1 MRSDLIKR
9 SCAGALLAAMAAIP
23 AYAHAADDHAA
34 AVKRPF
40 DLAPSADLSYE
51 VKARQRGFS
60 LSGEALITW
69 RAGAGK
75 YLVNAESRVAI
86 LGKITENRS
95 SGAIDSYGLAPT
107 EFYEKRFRKDATTT
121 TFNRDSKVLSFT
133 DGKETYPLKGGEQDR
148 VSVTWQLVSVVR
160 AAPDKVKPGASW
172 TFFVAGRRDAEPWTF
187 RFVKREKVR
196 TGLGEVE
203 AVHLL
208 RDAPPD
214 AKGQALDM
222 WLAPSQA
229 WYPVKLRFTD
239 DDKDYVEQ
247 TLTAITKK

>member
-1 MRSDLIKR
+1 MRSDLYKQ
-9 SCAGALLAAMAAIP
+9 AGAAVLLAATVACAW
-23 AYAHAADDHAA
+23 AADEHP

-40 DLAPSADLSYE
+40 ELAPSADLTYD
-51 VKARQRGFS
+51 VTARQRGFS
-60 LSGEALITW
+60 LSGQANITW
-69 RAGAGK
+69 RAGDGK

-95 SGAIDSYGLAPT
+95 QGAIDSFGLAPA

-121 TFNRDSKVLSFT
+121 AFNRETKTLSFSEG
-133 DGKETYPLKGGEQDR
+133 DQTYPLKGGEQDR
-148 VSVTWQLVSVVR
+148 ASVTWQLVAVAR
-160 AAPDKVKPGASW
+160 AAADKVKPGASW

-187 RFVKREKVR
+187 RFVKREKVH
-196 TGLGEVE
+196 TGIGDVDT
-203 AVHLL
+203 VHLL

-214 AKGQALDM
+214 AKGQALDI
-222 WLAPSQA
+222 WLAPSHA

-247 TLTAITKK
+247 TVTAITKK